1 MSKLGIIVGGGP
13 APGINSVIAAAGLEA
28 MRRDLV
34 PIGLYDGFS
43 HLVADHFDPDQH
55 TVALKPD
62 VLGRIHFEGG
72 SILRTA
78 RATLLDPTR
87 LGPSEGVRPNK
98 DRVARV
104 NERLAALGIEKLL
117 TIGGDDTALSAR
129 FLAEASNN
137 SLRVVHV
144 PKTIDN
150 DLPLP
155 GDVPTFGFA
164 TARHVGAE
172 IVSNLMK
179 DAETSPRWYV
189 VVTMGRNAGFLAL
202 GIGKAVGAT
211 ITLIPEEFAETTT
224 IERVA
229 DILETAILKRRALGR
244 PDGVAILAEGLAYKL
259 GDRSDL
265 AQLIGRDVPV
275 DTAGHPRLSHVPL
288 AQLVVDELTQRF
300 AGRDDSIA
308 IIGHTLGWELR
319 SARPQTSDLAYT
331 RDLGH
336 GGVRLLCEP
345 PSDLP
350 NGAMVSIQAGN
361 LVAIPFADMVDP
373 ATDRTRIRT
382 VDLESYTYAVARAY
396 MVRLEPADANAPELL
411 AAMARESGLTVQQF
425 RERFAH
431 LMAID
436 PTTASR

>member
-1 MSKLGIIVGGGP
+1 MTKLGIIVGGGP

-28 MRRDLV
+28 LRRDLV
-34 PIGLYDGFS
+34 PVGLYDGFS
-43 HLVADHFDPDQH
+43 HLVADYFDPDQH
-55 TVALKPD
+55 TVALKPET
-62 VLGRIHFEGG
+62 LGRIHFEGG
-72 SILRTA
+72 SIVRTA
-78 RATLLDPTR
+78 RATLLDPKR
-87 LGPSEGVRPNK
+87 LGPSQAVRPDK
-98 DRVARV
+98 AKVTRVL
-104 NERLAALGIEKLL
+104 ERLLALGITKLL

-129 FLAEASNN
+129 FLADASDN

-179 DAETSPRWYV
+179 DAETSPRWYI

-211 ITLIPEEFAETTT
+211 VTLIPEEFADTTT
-224 IERVA
+224 IEQVA

-244 PDGVAILAEGLAYKL
+244 PDGVAILAEGLAYRL
-259 GDRSDL
+259 GDRSEL

-288 AQLVVDELTQRF
+288 AQLVVDELTNRF
-300 AGRDDSIA
+300 AARDDSMP

-345 PSDLP
+345 PPDLP

-361 LVAIPFADMVDP
+361 LVAIPFGDMVDP
-373 ATDRTRIRT
+373 TTDRTRIRT
-382 VDLESYTYAVARAY
+382 VDLQSYTYTVARAY
-396 MVRLEPADANAPELL
+396 MIRLEPTDADSPELL
-411 AAMARESGLTVQQF
+411 ATMAREAGMTVQQF
-425 RERFAH
+425 RERFAY
-431 LMAID
+431 LMDLD
-436 PTTASR
+436 PSATNR